1 VAAAGAI
8 RQTPGLAADPEL
20 ESLMQRSHRISHRI
34 AAMTLAVSAGNALA
48 EGPAAQPAVVAA
60 PPAIAA
66 APAETHKER
75 AIFAVSDAD
84 PQKWN
89 LTLGNI
95 SNAIEGL
102 GAGSADIELVVYG
115 PGIAM
120 LKKDSAVAARL
131 AEAIKAGVRVAACQ
145 NSMRGFHLE
154 ATDLVPGTTPVPSG
168 VVELIRREHS
178 GYAYVRS

>member
-1 VAAAGAI
+1 MQPSDRVSRLLAATALAFTAGA
-8 RQTPGLAADPEL
+8 A
-20 ESLMQRSHRISHRI
+20 
-34 AAMTLAVSAGNALA
+34 LAVNPTA
-48 EGPAAQPAVVAA
+48 P

-66 APAETHKER
+66 PAARSAAPAESHKER

-84 PQKWN
+84 PQKWS

-95 SNAIEGL
+95 ANAIDGL

-120 LKKDSAVAARL
+120 LKKDSPVADKIAAAL
-131 AEAIKAGVRVAACQ
+131 KSGVRIAACQ
-145 NSMRGFHLE
+145 NSMRGAHLE
-154 ATDLVPGTTPVPSG
+154 AADLAPGVGTVPSG
-168 VVELIRREHS
+168 VVELIRRQHA

>member
-1 VAAAGAI
+1 MPMPHRAI
-8 RQTPGLAADPEL
+8 RLLAATA
-20 ESLMQRSHRISHRI
+20 I
-34 AAMTLAVSAGNALA
+34 ACSTGTVLA
-48 EGPAAQPAVVAA
+48 ETT
-60 PPAIAA
+60 AA
-66 APAETHKER
+66 APAAATPSAEATKER

-95 SNAIEGL
+95 SNAIDGL
-102 GAGSADIELVVYG
+102 GAGAADIELVVYG

-131 AEAIKAGVRVAACQ
+131 AGALKAGVRIAACQ
-145 NSMRGFHLE
+145 NSMRGFNLQE
-154 ATDLVPGTTPVPSG
+154 ADLAPGVTPVPSG
-168 VVELIRREHS
+168 VVELIRRQHA

>member
-1 VAAAGAI
+1 MPLPRRLVL
-8 RQTPGLAADPEL
+8 LAATA
-20 ESLMQRSHRISHRI
+20 I
-34 AAMTLAVSAGNALA
+34 ACGAGSALA
-48 EGPAAQPAVVAA
+48 EKPVPAPVPAAAPAAL
-60 PPAIAA
+60 AA

-95 SNAIEGL
+95 ANAIEGL
-102 GAGSADIELVVYG
+102 GAESADIELVVYG

-120 LKKDSAVAARL
+120 LKKDSAVAGRL
-131 AEAIKAGVRVAACQ
+131 AEALKSGVRVAACQ

-154 ATDLVPGTTPVPSG
+154 AADLVPGVTPVPSG
-168 VVELIRREHS
+168 VVELIRRQHS

>member
-1 VAAAGAI
+1 MQPSDRI
-8 RQTPGLAADPEL
+8 SRRLAA
-20 ESLMQRSHRISHRI
+20 M
-34 AAMTLAVSAGNALA
+34 ALAFTATGALA
-48 EGPAAQPAVVAA
+48 ESPAGQA
-60 PPAIAA
+60 PVAA
-66 APAETHKER
+66 APAALAAAPAQTHKER

-102 GAGSADIELVVYG
+102 GADSADIELVVYG
-115 PGIAM
+115 PGIEM
-120 LKKDSAVAARL
+120 LKKDSPVAARIAGAL
-131 AEAIKAGVRVAACQ
+131 RTGVRIAACQ

-154 ATDLVPGTTPVPSG
+154 ASDLAPGVEPVPSG
-168 VVELIRREHS
+168 VVELIRRQHA

>member
-1 VAAAGAI
+1 MPLPRRLVL
-8 RQTPGLAADPEL
+8 LAATA
-20 ESLMQRSHRISHRI
+20 I
-34 AAMTLAVSAGNALA
+34 ACGAGSALA
-48 EGPAAQPAVVAA
+48 EKPAPAPAPAAL
-60 PPAIAA
+60 AA

-95 SNAIEGL
+95 ANAIEGL
-102 GAGSADIELVVYG
+102 GAESADIELVVYG

-120 LKKDSAVAARL
+120 LKKDSVVAGRL
-131 AEAIKAGVRVAACQ
+131 AEALKSGVRVAACQ
-145 NSMRGFHLE
+145 NSMRGFHLD
-154 ATDLVPGTTPVPSG
+154 AADLVPGVTPVPSG
-168 VVELIRREHS
+168 VVELIRRQHS

>member
-1 VAAAGAI
+1 
-8 RQTPGLAADPEL
+8 
-20 ESLMQRSHRISHRI
+20 M
-34 AAMTLAVSAGNALA
+34 
-48 EGPAAQPAVVAA
+48 
-60 PPAIAA
+60 AA

-95 SNAIEGL
+95 ANAIEGL
-102 GAGSADIELVVYG
+102 GAESADIELVVYG

-120 LKKDSAVAARL
+120 LKKDSPVASRL
-131 AEAIKAGVRVAACQ
+131 AEAIKSGVRVAACQ

-154 ATDLVPGTTPVPSG
+154 PADLAPGVTPVPSG
-168 VVELIRREHS
+168 VVELIRRQHS

>member
-1 VAAAGAI
+1 MQPSVRLSCLLAALALAFTAGAALAASPTGQPPAAAA
-8 RQTPGLAADPEL
+8 
-20 ESLMQRSHRISHRI
+20 
-34 AAMTLAVSAGNALA
+34 
-48 EGPAAQPAVVAA
+48 PAALSAT
-60 PPAIAA
+60 
-66 APAETHKER
+66 PAETHKER

-102 GAGSADIELVVYG
+102 GADSADIELVVYG

-120 LKKDSAVAARL
+120 LKKDSPVAARL
-131 AEAIKAGVRVAACQ
+131 AEAIKSGVRIAACQ
-145 NSMRGFHLE
+145 NSMRGFHIE
-154 ATDLVPGTTPVPSG
+154 TSDLAPGVEPVPAG
-168 VVELIRREHS
+168 VVELIRRQHA